1 MRRLADEGIIE
12 ASLLDRDRPQQN
24 DDRLVR
30 LVAGIKAGAP
40 DRTLQQRTLQQIAP
54 QLEAMRER
62 TPRSAVAPLIGQ
74 TPAGQGTASRPGW
87 NHLGECRGSGT
98 RVIAADIR
106 PVFYRDERRIKS
118 KPTSSSR
125 SWRVA
130 CTRYGAVCMPRR
142 PPSS

>member
-1 MRRLADEGIIE
+1 MRVPPRPAPRRAFMHGFKLGGD
-12 ASLLDRDRPQQN
+12 LL
-24 DDRLVR
+24 
-30 LVAGIKAGAP
+30 
-40 DRTLQQRTLQQIAP
+40 
-54 QLEAMRER
+54 ER
-62 TPRSAVAPLIGQ
+62 TIGRSRL
-74 TPAGQGTASRPGW
+74 GW

-106 PVFYRDERRIKS
+106 LAFYREKRRIKS

-125 SWRVA
+125 SWHVA